1 MNRKRIVIICPG
13 RGSYTRETQG
23 DLNKYK
29 EPHIDKINYMDK
41 QRLKAGLTS
50 LTDLDTTI
58 FKSNIHMKG
67 ENASTLIYASSLID
81 YHSIDQSKYKIVGI
95 IGNSMGW
102 YSTLAFCQ
110 SLDYQSSYAL
120 IDTMGSMMK
129 DNIIGG
135 QIIYSITDDNW
146 KINND
151 LKEKCQNEINKVG
164 AQISIYLGGY
174 LVIGAEQTVLNKLL
188 KILPKNGKYPFQLPF
203 HAAFHTSLLES
214 ISQKA
219 KSAFSSDIFFKPKIP
234 IIDGRGHIW
243 SPWSTN
249 EIDLYNYTLGH
260 QVYKPFNFTKSLTV
274 AMKELSPDNIVLLGP
289 GNTLGGVI
297 GQIICQIKWKN
308 ILSKDDFVK
317 RQKENP
323 FLISMGIP
331 NQREIISQC
340 YENPIISS

>member
-23 DLNKYK
+23 YLNKYK

-102 YSTLAFCQ
+102 YSTLAFSQ

-135 QIIYSITDDNW
+135 QIIYSIIDDNW
-146 KINND
+146 KIDND

-289 GNTLGGVI
+289 EN
-297 GQIICQIKWKN
+297 QKN
-308 ILSKDDFVK
+308 RWQFVYPYGLLREPFCSLK
-317 RQKENP
+317 RARGAV
-323 FLISMGIP
+323 GI
-331 NQREIISQC
+331 IIS
-340 YENPIISS
+340 

>member
-23 DLNKYK
+23 YLNKYK
-29 EPHIDKINYMDK
+29 ESHIDKINYMDK
-41 QRLKAGLTS
+41 QRFKAGLNS
-50 LTDLDTTI
+50 LTDLDTTT

-67 ENASTLIYASSLID
+67 ENASILIYASSLID

-102 YSTLAFCQ
+102 YSTLAFSQ

-135 QIIYSITDDNW
+135 QIIYSLTDGNW
-146 KINND
+146 KIDND

-188 KILPKNGKYPFQLPF
+188 KTLPKNGKYPFQLPF

-219 KSAFSSDIFFKPKIP
+219 KSIFSSDIFLKPKMP
-234 IIDGRGHIW
+234 IIDGSGHIW
-243 SPWSTN
+243 TPWSTN

-260 QVYKPFNFTKSLTV
+260 QVYKPFNFTKTLTV

-308 ILSKDDFVK
+308 ILSKDNFVK